1 MLSEG
6 TADALRAAYYYAMVD
21 DRPVVDVAMV
31 RASADRITTK
41 RPGPRTITP
50 QPEAAPPHEPASP
63 REVTPPREAGVGAE
77 TGDAPDLREAR
88 WWVRRDNDPLPGV
101 DPAWSISVVD
111 ALAGGELATLPGDP
125 APVTTIIGLLGVGGG
140 LEHPRRVVRWM
151 SGVTRRILD
160 RADGPVL
167 IALEMEAARQ
177 AVRRGRQLDSAAVIL
192 AVLSLDEQLA
202 AAGQRLMPASEPA
215 NQGGAMLR
223 SRGVTLAAA
232 QEAAA
237 GVREEVEL
245 SPRQLVWGHTA
256 VDPSWTAGAVALWD
270 AAKELA
276 GGGPAGTT
284 HLVRALEVTGAPA
297 ATAMLAAVG

>member
-1 MLSEG
+1 MNRVISEG
-6 TADALRAAYYYAMVD
+6 TADALRAAYYYAVVD

-31 RASADRITTK
+31 RAAAGRITAK
-41 RPGPRTITP
+41 RPG
-50 QPEAAPPHEPASP
+50 P
-63 REVTPPREAGVGAE
+63 REVTPPSEPGE

-88 WWVRRDNDPLPGV
+88 WWVRRDNDPLPAV
-101 DPAWSISVVD
+101 DPGWSISVVT
-111 ALAGGELATLPGDP
+111 ALAGGEFATLPGDP

-151 SGVTRRILD
+151 SGLTRRMLD

-177 AVRRGRQLDSAAVIL
+177 AVRLGRQLDSAAVIL
-192 AVLSLDEQLA
+192 AALSLDEQLA
-202 AAGQRLMPASEPA
+202 AAGQRLVPGAGPA

-232 QEAAA
+232 QEAAP

-256 VDPSWTAGAVALWD
+256 VDPSWTAGAVVLWE

-276 GGGPAGTT
+276 EDGPAGTT